1 MWECD
6 LHFVYRLKSRHSTFY
21 NDTILIEEEIWND
34 GVIET
39 CMMVIEGR
47 NKCKLNGD
55 NKR

>member
-6 LHFVYRLKSRHSTFY
+6 LHFVYRLKSRHLIFY